1 MFPMTVEKV
10 FNEASAMAEQATDIY
25 VQQQLGGLDA
35 WPCGFAW
42 VNIYEYEGKKIRANS
57 KMGKALAEMGVRK
70 SDYDKCFR
78 VWNPSGTMMQNMD
91 CKEEGARA
99 FAQHLQKFGFTA
111 YAGSRM
117 D

>member
-10 FNEASAMAEQATDIY
+10 FNEASVMAEQTTDAY
-25 VQQQLGGLDA
+25 VQEKLGGEDA

-57 KMGKALAEMGVRK
+57 KMGKALAELGVRK

-78 VWNPSGTMMQNMD
+78 VWNPSGTILQNMD
-91 CKEEGARA
+91 AKYAGAVA
-99 FAQHLQKFGFTA
+99 FANHLKKFGFTA
-111 YAGSRM
+111 YAGERM

>member
-10 FNEASAMAEQATDIY
+10 FNEASAVAEQTTDAYI
-25 VQQQLGGLDA
+25 QEKLGGEDA
-35 WPCGFAW
+35 YPCGFAW

-57 KMGKALAEMGVRK
+57 KMGKALAELGVRK

-78 VWNPSGTMMQNMD
+78 VWNPSGTMLQNMD
-91 CKEEGARA
+91 AKYAGAVA
-99 FAQHLQKFGFTA
+99 FANHLKKFGFTA
-111 YAGSRM
+111 YAGERM

>member
-1 MFPMTVEKV
+1 MATLESV
-10 FNEASAMAEQATDIY
+10 FNEASTLAEKATDTY
-25 VQQQLGGLDA
+25 VTNTLGGQDA
-35 WPCGFAW
+35 YPCGFAW

-70 SDYDKCFR
+70 SEYDKCFR

-91 CKEEGARA
+91 AKEAGARA